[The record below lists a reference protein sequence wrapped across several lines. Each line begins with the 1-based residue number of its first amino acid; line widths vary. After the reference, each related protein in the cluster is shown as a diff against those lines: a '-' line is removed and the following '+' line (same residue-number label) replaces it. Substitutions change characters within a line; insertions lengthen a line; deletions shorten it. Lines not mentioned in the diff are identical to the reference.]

1 ARARRCGRGPLRAR
15 RRACRAVGA
24 RLRVRRRHRRTARPA
39 RRLPLAVDGRVRGG
53 VRRLPAPLRA
63 RPRPVAAAPRR
74 RRARGARARRVG
86 GARGVRP
93 RRDRRRHG
101 GDDRG
106 DPRRAP
112 VAAREPRAVPAR
124 PRRRSARLR
133 RPDGVLLRRA
143 ACGLRARA
151 RSRGRPRALRGC
163 ARSLAPD
170 GPPHRVGLRPHAPM
184 RLVALVLNWN
194 GGEDTLRALESLAG
208 IEAICV
214 DNGSTDGSDA
224 EVERRYPQVEL
235 IRNGANL
242 GYAEGNNVGLRRA
255 LERGADWVLLV
266 NDDAV
271 AEPGVADALERAARA
286 RPDAGIL
293 ACKILFEDGRTVMY
307 AGASFNVLLGYS
319 GRRDGFGRPDRFH
332 ELRDVARADGAAMAL
347 SRPLLER
354 VGLLDAELFAYAEYV
369 DLSLRARAAGFAI
382 VFVPDAI
389 FRHKGSASTGGSAST
404 HNLYSDTRNTIVVC
418 ERLRPLPPGLRALR
432 RGVVVGAHLVQAA
445 AHPSRRAAARAV
457 IEGWSDAR
465 AGRLGERR
473 VTPARP

>member
-1 ARARRCGRGPLRAR
+1 
-15 RRACRAVGA
+15 
-24 RLRVRRRHRRTARPA
+24 
-39 RRLPLAVDGRVRGG
+39 
-53 VRRLPAPLRA
+53 
-63 RPRPVAAAPRR
+63 
-74 RRARGARARRVG
+74 
-86 GARGVRP
+86 
-93 RRDRRRHG
+93 
-101 GDDRG
+101 
-106 DPRRAP
+106 
-112 VAAREPRAVPAR
+112 
-124 PRRRSARLR
+124 
-133 RPDGVLLRRA
+133 
-143 ACGLRARA
+143 
-151 RSRGRPRALRGC
+151 
-163 ARSLAPD
+163 
-170 GPPHRVGLRPHAPM
+170 M

-354 VGLLDAELFAYAEYV
+354 VGLLDAELFAYAEDV

-404 HNLYSDTRNTIVVC
+404 HNLYYDTRNTIVVC